1 MPDIQ
6 FLGFVEGMNHLSFH
20 YPRTF
25 KRETERGGKLGFTD
39 SHIWAAGNDE
49 IPTIKN
55 MKFPSVPTSQTRRP
69 TPYHH
74 FIFIIDFPQKEKNA
88 PAVF

>member
-20 YPRTF
+20 YPQTF
-25 KRETERGGKLGFTD
+25 KRETERGGKLGFPD
-39 SHIWAAGNDE
+39 SHIWAARNDE

-55 MKFPSVPTSQTRRP
+55 MQFPTVPTSQTRRP
-69 TPYHH
+69 TPYHYFFFYH
-74 FIFIIDFPQKEKNA
+74 FSSTEGKKCT
-88 PAVF
+88 